1 MKKAAA
7 VLTAFLLIIFIMVPA
22 FAAKPEIKIDGVVT
36 NNREWADASNIS
48 LLDKEAT
55 GDDFTDIDMK
65 YITDSENNVVYYLF
79 VASKKDSKS
88 ISADEIAQMGI
99 SFTPEGCEEI
109 SLRGDN
115 PSAKGN
121 YGNTHSYE
129 AAMTAD
135 SQTGTI
141 YCEIKVNYKDGIPA
155 DIRGSVKVFD
165 KYGEA
170 SNKININNDVLT
182 KTDKV
187 DNTTKEKTT
196 KEKTTKEKT
205 TTKKTTEKET
215 TTRRVHNPKNK
226 TVITTTKRVTTT
238 KAIKTTK
245 ATTTTAVKTTRETTK
260 NNNSSAS
267 HPTEVVLDIPME
279 TEDYYTEKSTATDV
293 VAITEETTSAS
304 AFGFL
309 NIQKSSLYKIITALC
324 ALVLFGVLGVWAV
337 KSRQDDDEDN

>member
-7 VLTAFLLIIFIMVPA
+7 VLTAVLLIIFIMVPA

-36 NNREWADASNIS
+36 NNREWVGTSNIS

-55 GDDFTDIDMK
+55 GNEFTDIDMK
-65 YITDSENNVVYYLF
+65 YVTDYENNVVYYLF
-79 VASKKDSKS
+79 VASKKDTKS
-88 ISADEIAQMGI
+88 ITADEIAQMGI

-109 SLRGDN
+109 SLRGNN
-115 PSAKGN
+115 PSAKGS
-121 YGNTHSYE
+121 YSSTHSYE

-155 DIRGSVKVFD
+155 NIRGNVKAFD

-187 DNTTKEKTT
+187 DNTT

-226 TVITTTKRVTTT
+226 TVITTTKRATTT
-238 KAIKTTK
+238 KAVKTTK
-245 ATTTTAVKTTRETTK
+245 ATTTTAVKTTRETAKT
-260 NNNSSAS
+260 NNTTTS
-267 HPTEVVLDIPME
+267 HPTEVILDIPEE
-279 TEDYYTEKSTATDV
+279 TDVYYPEEETNSEPATDDV
-293 VAITEETTSAS
+293 VVITEETTSAS

>member
-36 NNREWADASNIS
+36 NNREWTGAPNIS

-88 ISADEIAQMGI
+88 ITADEAAQMGI
-99 SFTPEGCEEI
+99 SFIPEGCEEI
-109 SLRGDN
+109 TLRGDN
-115 PSAKGN
+115 PSAKGS
-121 YGNTHSYE
+121 YSSTHSYE

-155 DIRGSVKVFD
+155 DIRGNVKAFD

-196 KEKTTKEKT
+196 KEKTTKKAT
-205 TTKKTTEKET
+205 TAKET
-215 TTRRVHNPKNK
+215 TTRRVHNPNYK
-226 TVITTTKRVTTT
+226 TVITTTKRATTT
-238 KAIKTTK
+238 KAVK
-245 ATTTTAVKTTRETTK
+245 ATETTTAKAVKTTRETTK

-279 TEDYYTEKSTATDV
+279 TDVYYPEEETNSEPATDDV

>member
-22 FAAKPEIKIDGVVT
+22 FAAKPEIKIDGIAT
-36 NNREWADASNIS
+36 NNKEWAGAQDIS
-48 LLDKEAT
+48 LLSKEAT
-55 GDDFTDIDMK
+55 GNEFTDINMQ
-65 YITDSENNVVYYLF
+65 YIVDYGNNVVYYLF
-79 VASKKDSKS
+79 VASEKDSKS
-88 ISADEIAQMGI
+88 VTADEIAQMGI
-99 SFTPEGCEEI
+99 SFIPEGCEEI
-109 SLRGDN
+109 TLRGNN
-115 PSAKGN
+115 PTAEGS
-121 YGNTHSYE
+121 YGSTHSYK

-141 YCEIKVNYKDGIPA
+141 YCEIKVNYKDGVPA
-155 DIRGSVKVFD
+155 DIRGSVKFFD

-182 KTDKV
+182 KTD
-187 DNTTKEKTT
+187 TTN

-205 TTKKTTEKET
+205 TTKKSTTAKET

-245 ATTTTAVKTTRETTK
+245 ATTTTAVKTTRETAKT
-260 NNNSSAS
+260 NNTTTS
-267 HPTEVVLDIPME
+267 HPTEVILDIPEE
-279 TEDYYTEKSTATDV
+279 TDVYYPEEETNSEPATDDV

-304 AFGFL
+304 AFGF
-309 NIQKSSLYKIITALC
+309 NSIQKSSLYKIITALC